1 MQYKHIKQQNS
12 GNTCCR
18 SLFFPIFAAMITKYI
33 DKSLNAYVEQEI
45 LPRYDYFDAAHQR
58 NHAEEVIARSLAL
71 TKHYEVDKNMVYAIA
86 AYHDTGL
93 CEGRETHHLV
103 SGRIIREDQKLR
115 EWFYEDQIETMAQA
129 AEDHRASS
137 GHEPR
142 SIYGKIVA
150 EADRLITPEKVI
162 RRTIQFGLDH
172 YPELDKEGQYRR
184 FREHLLEKY
193 SDTGYLRL
201 WLPESENAPRLEELR
216 KIIRDERKM
225 RETFEQTY
233 EKCMIS
239 S

>member
-1 MQYKHIKQQNS
+1 MNDNLI
-12 GNTCCR
+12 
-18 SLFFPIFAAMITKYI
+18 LYI
-33 DKSLNAYVEQEI
+33 EPQI
-45 LPRYDYFDAAHQR
+45 LPRYEHFDAAHR
-58 NHAEEVIARSLAL
+58 RDHAEEVIKRSLSL
-71 TKHYEVDKNMVYAIA
+71 SEHYDININMVYAIA

-93 CEGRETHHLV
+93 CEGRDVHHLV
-103 SGRIIREDQKLR
+103 SGRIIREDKKLR
-115 EWFYEDQIETMAQA
+115 EWFNEEQIETMAQA

-150 EADRLITPEKVI
+150 EADRLIIPEKVI

-201 WLPESENAPRLEELR
+201 WIPESDNAVRLEELR
-216 KIIRDERKM
+216 KIIRDENAM
-225 RETFEQTY
+225 RDAFEQLFPN
-233 EKCMIS
+233 
-239 S
+239 

>member
-1 MQYKHIKQQNS
+1 MRAVEED
-12 GNTCCR
+12 GN
-18 SLFFPIFAAMITKYI
+18 AMKDIHLQLKNYI
-33 DKSLNAYVEQEI
+33 EREI
-45 LPRYDYFDAAHQR
+45 LPLYDCFDAAHKR
-58 NHAEEVIARSLAL
+58 NHADEVIERSLAL
-71 TKHYEVDKNMVYAIA
+71 AEHYEVNKDMVYAIA

-93 CEGRETHHLV
+93 CEGRDTHHLV

-115 EWFYEDQIETMAQA
+115 EWFTEEQIETMAQA

-162 RRTIQFGLDH
+162 RRTIQFGLGH
-172 YPELDKEGQYRR
+172 HPELDKEGQYQR
-184 FREHLLEKY
+184 FKAHLLEKY

-216 KIIRDERKM
+216 RIIRDEGKL
-225 RETFEQTY
+225 REAFEQVF
-233 EKCMIS
+233 EKTHRKE
-239 S
+239 

>member
-1 MQYKHIKQQNS
+1 MVNPAI
-12 GNTCCR
+12 
-18 SLFFPIFAAMITKYI
+18 IT
-33 DKSLNAYVEQEI
+33 YVEQEV
-45 LPRYDYFDAAHQR
+45 LPRYDFFDAAHKR
-58 NHAEEVIARSLAL
+58 NHAEEVIERSMALAE
-71 TKHYEVDKNMVYAIA
+71 HYDVNKNMVYAIA

-93 CEGRETHHLV
+93 CEGRDTHHLV

-115 EWFYEDQIETMAQA
+115 EWFDESQIETMAQA

-172 YPELDKEGQYRR
+172 YPELDKEGQYQR
-184 FREHLLEKY
+184 FKAHLMEKY

-201 WLPESENAPRLEELR
+201 WIPESNNATRLEELR

-225 RETFEQTY
+225 REVFEQTFDL
-233 EKCMIS
+233 
-239 S
+239 

>member
-1 MQYKHIKQQNS
+1 M
-12 GNTCCR
+12 NT
-18 SLFFPIFAAMITKYI
+18 PI
-33 DKSLNAYVEQEI
+33 DKNLTTYIEQEI
-45 LPRYDYFDAAHQR
+45 LPRYDHFDAAHQR

-71 TKHYEVDKNMVYAIA
+71 AEHYEVNINMVYTIA

-93 CEGRETHHLV
+93 GEGRETHHLV
-103 SGRIIREDQKLR
+103 SGRIIREDRRLR
-115 EWFYEDQIETMAQA
+115 DWFDEAQIETMAQA

-150 EADRLITPEKVI
+150 EADRLISPEKVI

-172 YPELDKEGQYRR
+172 YPELDKEGQYQR
-184 FREHLLEKY
+184 FRKHLLEKY

-216 KIIRDERKM
+216 KTIRDETALR
-225 RETFEQTY
+225 TAFEKNFENLQQN
-233 EKCMIS
+233 EDF
-239 S
+239 

>member
-1 MQYKHIKQQNS
+1 VAVCY
-12 GNTCCR
+12 R
-18 SLFFPIFAAMITKYI
+18 FFLLFSRNNFFLYFCSMEKLNQTLIAYI
-33 DKSLNAYVEQEI
+33 NQKI
-45 LPRYDYFDAAHQR
+45 LPQYDHFDAAHQR
-58 NHAEEVIARSLAL
+58 NHAEEVISRSLAL
-71 TKHYEVDKNMVYAIA
+71 AEHYEVNINMVYAIA

-103 SGRIIREDQKLR
+103 SGRIIREDRRLR
-115 EWFYEDQIETMAQA
+115 EWFDEEQIETMAQA

-162 RRTIQFGLDH
+162 QRTIQFGLDH
-172 YPELDKEGQYRR
+172 HPDLDKEGQYQR

-216 KIIRDERKM
+216 RTIRDEKLM
-225 RETFEQTY
+225 REAFEQNFDKIKHN
-233 EKCMIS
+233 E
-239 S
+239 

>member
-1 MQYKHIKQQNS
+1 MIRQEIK
-12 GNTCCR
+12 T
-18 SLFFPIFAAMITKYI
+18 
-33 DKSLNAYVEQEI
+33 YVEQEI
-45 LPRYDYFDAAHQR
+45 LPRYEHFDAAHQR

-71 TKHYEVDKNMVYAIA
+71 TKHYEVDEDMVYTIA

-93 CEGRETHHLV
+93 CEGRNTHHLV
-103 SGRIIREDQKLR
+103 SGRIIRNDMKLR
-115 EWFYEDQIETMAQA
+115 EWFTEEQIETMAQA
-129 AEDHRASS
+129 VEDHRASS

-162 RRTIQFGLDH
+162 RRTIQYGLDH

-201 WLPESENAPRLEELR
+201 WIPESDNAARL
-216 KIIRDERKM
+216 
-225 RETFEQTY
+225 
-233 EKCMIS
+233 
-239 S
+239 